1 MQTSANFAIH
11 CTARAFSKK
20 VKAFRKSP
28 LPPPKNSP
36 LLKSLSIKAPSLK
49 NTFCCVIIARMKRVL
64 VIANTKKDA
73 SRALSQEVKSFLEQ
87 HSYEATIYNFDGTPN
102 TSPFLGYD
110 LVVSLGGD
118 GTVLFA
124 ARGSVKNLIPVFPI
138 NLGQFGFIA
147 SVQPTE
153 WKAELT
159 KVIEGNAT
167 YEERMMTTSAIVA
180 SKYSNT
186 FSSISLN
193 DTVIKSCD
201 ATRLVSFEV
210 FYNDTTLG
218 LFKADG
224 LIIATPT
231 GSTAYNASA
240 GGPIVEPDVD
250 ALILTPINSF
260 SLSARPVILSSRGE
274 VGVRVISDNAV
285 ITSDGM
291 TPSVLREGD
300 FIKVRKLNEKVR
312 LIACNAKKF
321 YGALRS
327 KFNWSGGP
335 HINA

>member
-1 MQTSANFAIH
+1 
-11 CTARAFSKK
+11 
-20 VKAFRKSP
+20 
-28 LPPPKNSP
+28 
-36 LLKSLSIKAPSLK
+36 
-49 NTFCCVIIARMKRVL
+49 MKRAL
-64 VIANTKKDA
+64 IIANTKKPT
-73 SRALSQEVKSFLEQ
+73 SRALSKAVKARLEEND
-87 HSYEATIYNFDGTPN
+87 YETALYNFDGTPN
-102 TSPFLGYD
+102 ASPFVGYD

-124 ARGSVKNLIPVFPI
+124 ARGSVKAGIPVFPI

-147 SVQPTE
+147 TVQPSEWEGELAKVLEGRATTE
-153 WKAELT
+153 L
-159 KVIEGNAT
+159 
-167 YEERMMTTSAIVA
+167 RMMTTSAIVA
-180 SKYSNT
+180 SKYSNA

-193 DTVIKSCD
+193 DTVIKSRE
-201 ATRLVSFEV
+201 AAGLVSFEV

-260 SLSARPVILSSRGE
+260 SLSARPVILSSKGE

-285 ITSDGM
+285 ITTDGM
-291 TPSVLREGD
+291 APSVLREGD
-300 FIKVRKLNEKVR
+300 FIKIRKLNEKVK
-312 LIACNAKKF
+312 LIASSAKKF

-327 KFNWSGGP
+327 KLNWSGGP